1 MTALDF
7 REIATVLEYLDG
19 KTQALPHGV
28 SVDFQHETSAPMAEP
43 QPPAQKPGPVLVR
56 APCPGRVQITSAAQ
70 VVREGETIAEVLCG
84 RRRVPVLAP
93 AAGTLGVPL
102 FQSGQFVEFD
112 QVLAILNNSVK
123 PETTSADP
131 KNVNTSPAHAGEG
144 REA

>member
-19 KTQALPHGV
+19 KTQTLPHGV
-28 SVDFQHETSAPMAEP
+28 SVDFQHETPPIAES
-43 QPPAQKPGPVLVR
+43 QPPAQKAGPVLVR
-56 APCPGRVQITSAAQ
+56 APCPGRVQMQSAAQ
-70 VVREGETIAEVLCG
+70 IVREGETIAEVLCG

-112 QVLAILNNSVK
+112 QVLAILNTSVK